1 MAAVDHRERAT
12 GDRIERPHRSKA
24 IGHVERAIALMAGQ
38 RIEGCLFRAD
48 KGRRSRRRRSRRS
61 SSGRKNEVKGIKILF
76 SFCSV
81 CKFRIELEPS
91 FTLFLA

>member
-24 IGHVERAIALMAGQ
+24 IEHVERAIALMAGE
-38 RIEGCLFRAD
+38 RIEGCLRRAD
-48 KGRRSRRRRSRRS
+48 KGRRSRRS